1 MNQSLKSILKNALM
15 KRLNRQVPEIEE
27 VQCSFPVLPSN
38 GTNQMA
44 FQAITTHEAA
54 LRLSDPNLQ
63 VLDVPFDYEYQ
74 SHHITRAVLIP
85 LPQLPQRYQELELSQ
100 PILVVC
106 EHGVRSRRACEFLSD
121 KGFKDLFNVLGGMS
135 SYRGDVDGSH

>member
-1 MNQSLKSILKNALM
+1 
-15 KRLNRQVPEIEE
+15 
-27 VQCSFPVLPSN
+27 
-38 GTNQMA
+38 MA
-44 FQAITTHEAA
+44 FQEITTHEAA

-63 VLDVPFDYEYQ
+63 VLDVRFDYEYQ

-121 KGFKDLFNVLGGMS
+121 KGFKDLFNMLGGMS
-135 SYRGDVDGSH
+135 SYRGDVDGFH

>member
-1 MNQSLKSILKNALM
+1 M
-15 KRLNRQVPEIEE
+15 
-27 VQCSFPVLPSN
+27 
-38 GTNQMA
+38 T
-44 FQAITTHEAA
+44 FQNITAHEAI